1 MSAESGHGDRGGQD
15 EARAPAAEPTQGVVR
30 INGQLISEAAI
41 AAEAALHADRP
52 DPREAAATLLILR
65 RLIVDRARSRG
76 LLARDEREPS
86 DADLD
91 DALDALLALE
101 AAVPELT
108 EEELERFHARNPQL
122 FRVGERVHAAHI
134 LFEVRSVELAEAL
147 RERAES
153 VLEVCR
159 REPDHFAEA
168 ARTLSNC
175 PSGARGGDL
184 GWLVRGECVPEFERV
199 IFAKAPPGLW
209 PRPVP
214 TRFGWHLIRI
224 LEQDAGRALPF
235 AAARERVAAHVRERS
250 RRKAGVQYLERLAAE
265 ARVEGVNLPQ
275 RRPGWLMQ

>member
-1 MSAESGHGDRGGQD
+1 MSAESAHPDRPGQG
-15 EARAPAAEPTQGVVR
+15 EAQAPATEPAHGVVR
-30 INGQLISEAAI
+30 VNGQSISEAAI
-41 AAEAALHADRP
+41 AAEAALHSDCP
-52 DPREAAATLLILR
+52 DPRDAAATMLILR

-101 AAVPELT
+101 AQVPEPT
-108 EEELERFHARNPQL
+108 EDELERFHARNPQL

-134 LFEVRSVELAEAL
+134 LFEVRTVELAEAL
-147 RERAES
+147 RERAER

-159 REPDHFAEA
+159 RQPEHFAEA

-184 GWLVRGECVPEFERV
+184 GWLARGESVPEFERV
-199 IFAKAPPGLW
+199 IFAKTPPGLW

-214 TRFGWHLIRI
+214 TRFGWHLIRV
-224 LEQDAGRALPF
+224 LERDDGRALPF
-235 AAARERVAAHVRERS
+235 AAAREGVAAHVRARS

-265 ARVEGVNLPQ
+265 ARIEGINLPQ
-275 RRPGWLMQ
+275 RPGWLMQ

>member
-1 MSAESGHGDRGGQD
+1 MSAESAHPDRPGQG
-15 EARAPAAEPTQGVVR
+15 EAQAPATEPAHGVVR
-30 INGQLISEAAI
+30 VNGQSISEAAI
-41 AAEAALHADRP
+41 AAEAALHADCP
-52 DPREAAATLLILR
+52 DPRDAAATMLILR

-101 AAVPELT
+101 AQVPEPT
-108 EEELERFHARNPQL
+108 EDELERFHARNPQL

-134 LFEVRSVELAEAL
+134 LFEVRTVELAEAL

-159 REPDHFAEA
+159 RQPEHFAEA

-184 GWLVRGECVPEFERV
+184 GWLARGESVPEFERV

-214 TRFGWHLIRI
+214 TRFGWHLIRV
-224 LEQDAGRALPF
+224 LERDDGRALPF
-235 AAARERVAAHVRERS
+235 AAAREGVAAHVRARS

-265 ARVEGVNLPQ
+265 ARIEGINLPQ
-275 RRPGWLMQ
+275 RPGWLMQ